1 MAQLGKLF
9 SQTVCIALK
18 LLLDI
23 YPFAWHLHDVNVRMA
38 CKLHKWGKFDLSHSK
53 VVVKTAT

>member
-9 SQTVCIALK
+9 SQTVCMAPK

-23 YPFAWHLHDVNVRMA
+23 YPLAWHVHDVRMA
-38 CKLHKWGKFDLSHSK
+38 CKWHKWEKFNLSHSK

>member
-9 SQTVCIALK
+9 SQTVCMALK

-23 YPFAWHLHDVNVRMA
+23 YPLAWHVHDVRMA
-38 CKLHKWGKFDLSHSK
+38 CKWHKWEKFNLSHSK